1 MLEILAIAWLCSLN
15 SKNAVSRGRKPGLF
29 IFLTILFWILGEF
42 LGGIIGG
49 ILGLEMG
56 TYIVAIVLGI
66 LGGVCSFLVAKNC
79 KFGNYVPKVKTKA
92 PKQTLCDAPQYCENC
107 GAKLDEGSA
116 FCYNCGTKVP
126 NAMPEVTPQTPVA
139 LPKKAPDAFSKAPY
153 ILGYTALILWCGI
166 FGLHFIPGLPL
177 IYQPNS
183 SILLTY
189 TLLAVAAALFWKRGL
204 SHNVTGFLFTA
215 FFAVTNVINPVLNM
229 MNQKNYNL
237 FMLSD
242 FHLVGGYWTRILQT
256 LLVILVAVG
265 SVFLLRKVFKNREKK
280 PDALFALLFSGVVFL
295 IRLLLDFKNL
305 VGIFTFGSLVA
316 IFNVLVSHLLVLLAI
331 FAVLFALI
339 FMEKVPNKGG
349 KNSVWGIIWCI
360 LCMMACDTTAVLGVV
375 GETVITSYA
384 FVAEVAL
391 LAAFIFLLAKRKFAF
406 SLIAVLPILNVLIQL
421 SATLY
426 GGSFG
431 NFSVLG
437 LLMTAFGAAA
447 NIFLTWLLVIREKKA
462 VPQTVVAAA
471 VPGKSSFEKNN
482 IGARQETATSKPVTN
497 TVQEKVFFERDNM
510 GTRQETMQQALAYWM
525 GTRPGL
531 KVKPPFALY
540 DFSSAEN
547 AEKALLELPFIH
559 KAADSGKLICD
570 RIMTFGYYAVT
581 ENGILNGEYEAIIEG
596 TDLTLAE
603 FKQAEAV
610 FESYGG
616 KRKSHAEPEATVR
629 NNASEGDPSKVKY
642 SETVKGNDGVSI
654 YEVYTGPDKASAVA
668 FLKGKPVDKRLY
680 YVVVDTPEGSFGR
693 DINGF
698 YQE

>member
-1 MLEILAIAWLCSLN
+1 MLEILAVAWLCGLN
-15 SKNAVSRGRKPGLF
+15 AKHAVARGRKPGLF
-29 IFLTILFWILGEF
+29 VFFTIFFWIFGEF
-42 LGGIIGG
+42 LGGVIGG
-49 ILGLEMG
+49 ILGLEMA
-56 TYIVAIVLGI
+56 TYILALGLGI
-66 LGGVCSFLVAKNC
+66 LGGVASYFLAKNC
-79 KFGNYVPKVKTKA
+79 KTGDYVPKVKEKA
-92 PKQTLCDAPQYCENC
+92 VSVASGDAPRFCENC
-107 GAKLDEGSA
+107 GAKLTAGSL
-116 FCYNCGTKVP
+116 FCQNCGTKVP
-126 NAMPEVTPQTPVA
+126 NAMPEVTPQTPIA
-139 LPKKAPDAFSKAPY
+139 LPKKEPHAFSKAPY
-153 ILGYTALILWCGI
+153 LLGYTAMILWCGI

-229 MNQKNYNL
+229 MNQKNINR
-237 FMLSD
+237 FKLSD

-265 SVFLLRKVFKNREKK
+265 SVFLLQAVFKKREKNS
-280 PDALFALLFSGVVFL
+280 DLLFALAFSGVVFL

-305 VGIFTFGSLVA
+305 VGVFTFGSLVA

-447 NIFLTWLLVIREKKA
+447 NIFLTWLLLIREKK
-462 VPQTVVAAA
+462 
-471 VPGKSSFEKNN
+471 
-482 IGARQETATSKPVTN
+482 
-497 TVQEKVFFERDNM
+497 
-510 GTRQETMQQALAYWM
+510 
-525 GTRPGL
+525 
-531 KVKPPFALY
+531 
-540 DFSSAEN
+540 
-547 AEKALLELPFIH
+547 
-559 KAADSGKLICD
+559 
-570 RIMTFGYYAVT
+570 
-581 ENGILNGEYEAIIEG
+581 NGI
-596 TDLTLAE
+596 
-603 FKQAEAV
+603 Q
-610 FESYGG
+610 
-616 KRKSHAEPEATVR
+616 
-629 NNASEGDPSKVKY
+629 
-642 SETVKGNDGVSI
+642 
-654 YEVYTGPDKASAVA
+654 
-668 FLKGKPVDKRLY
+668 
-680 YVVVDTPEGSFGR
+680 
-693 DINGF
+693 
-698 YQE
+698 